1 MIAPDLISH
10 SIPPLHLDDTGEQVL
25 LAMHEYNV
33 SQLPV
38 VDGNSYIGLVTME
51 DVINMKHLNQ
61 PLKNFTQIFRKPSVK
76 DTAHIFD
83 VMKSA
88 LEYNVRVVPVIND
101 DHKYLGMISAESC
114 LRAFALLNS
123 VKDAG
128 GILELQVAVKDYSLS
143 EVARIVEE
151 NEAEILC
158 LYTNINQ
165 LEQKAEI
172 TIKLNTSEVSG
183 IIAAFERYEYE
194 VISVYNDAEYAEDM
208 KDRYDLLM
216 RYLNV

>member
-33 SQLPV
+33 SQLSV

-61 PLKNFTQIFRKPSVK
+61 PLKNFTQILRKPFVK

-114 LRAFALLNS
+114 LRAFAVLNS

-128 GILELQVAVKDYSLS
+128 GILELEVAVKDYSLS

-151 NEAEILC
+151 NDAEILC

-165 LEQKAEI
+165 REQKAEI
-172 TIKLNTSEVSG
+172 TIKLNTTEVSG

-194 VISVYNDAEYAEDM
+194 VTSVYNDTEYAEDM

>member
-1 MIAPDLISH
+1 MIAPELISH

-25 LAMHEYNV
+25 LTMHEYNV

-38 VDGNSYIGLVTME
+38 VDGKSYIGLVTME

-114 LRAFALLNS
+114 LRAFAVLNS

-128 GILELQVAVKDYSLS
+128 GILELEVAVKDYSLS

-151 NEAEILC
+151 NDAEILC

-172 TIKLNTSEVSG
+172 TIKLNTTEVSG
-183 IIAAFERYEYE
+183 IIAAFERYEY
-194 VISVYNDAEYAEDM
+194 VVTSVYNDAEYAEDM